1 MKFLSPTT
9 LGGRALLVTAAA
21 VSMLVACGGGSDST
35 VAQAPATPAA
45 QTPPATPPAT
55 PPVEAKPGVQIAFMP
70 DIHFHDVYATFKD
83 GSFPGVFNPKTG
95 LQATIR
101 LMHAQMT
108 STRLFNE
115 NYFAFLA
122 ALDDAVARGVKLIA
136 LPGDFSDD
144 GQPVHMRG
152 LKKVLD
158 DYAAKHGLQF
168 FAAPGNHDPNR
179 PLERAGGKSDYLG
192 LDPNSGRVGFPQ
204 PIYSKGGNGD
214 CAAGNY
220 TGAWAKV
227 NYSYCTEEVK
237 EMGYAGITEA
247 LDQHGLMPKAAYK
260 YFETPYSTYS
270 YQNYTLD
277 QAKAQAVWSRREFE
291 ICAEGAG
298 GTYKQS
304 GYTFCRN
311 TPDTS
316 YLVEPVE
323 GVWLVGIDANVYVPT
338 GAGANDFNGS
348 GDAGYNKMLTY
359 KPHVIAWLKDVVAR
373 GKAQGKQVI
382 AFSHFPMSEFFNGA
396 SDDIVALLGAGKMQ
410 MARRPTED
418 VTKALADTGLQVHV
432 GGHMHFND
440 TAIRTYD
447 DGHGLVNI
455 QAPSMAAYVPA
466 YKLLTLQDATHIDVQ
481 TVRLDDVPRYDEMF
495 DLYRQ
500 EHSYFSDYGFMLP
513 GGSNGV
519 LWDKSILDAKSYGE
533 FSTRYMSE
541 LVRLRLLNDDW
552 RCEMRELVKS
562 PLYGSD
568 LLVLSQLKTAVTL
581 KQLANTGNRS
591 LFSTAFFGCLS
602 EAGGDGSAQAVYA
615 TDLAA
620 AQSKARALANAA
632 GLRLEDF
639 NDWKAID
646 LAGDFVRLANAGD
659 LAFSDIPAA
668 RAAQYKLLAQAL
680 EATNATLGL
689 DGTQVR
695 NDNVV
700 GAVFQARFKPL
711 MEILLKLAK
720 GAPTQHF
727 VIDLKANTLTDLTT
741 TAAPF

>member
-1 MKFLSPTT
+1 MASVEPHTDDSP
-9 LGGRALLVTAAA
+9 LVQ
-21 VSMLVACGGGSDST
+21 V
-35 VAQAPATPAA
+35 
-45 QTPPATPPAT
+45 
-55 PPVEAKPGVQIAFMP
+55 AFMP
-70 DIHFHDVYATFKD
+70 DIHFHDVYATFND

-95 LQATIR
+95 LQATVR

-122 ALDDAVARGVKLIA
+122 ALNDAVARGVKLIA

-158 DYAAKHGLQF
+158 GYAARHGLQF

-192 LDPNSGRVGFPQ
+192 LDPVTGRVGFPQ
-204 PIYSKGGNGD
+204 PVYSKGGSGD

-220 TGAWAKV
+220 SGDWARV
-227 NYSYCTEEVK
+227 GSSYCTEEVR

-247 LDQHGLMPKAAYK
+247 LDQHGLMPKAEYK
-260 YFETPYSTYS
+260 YFETPYSKYTYPD
-270 YQNYTLD
+270 YTL
-277 QAKAQAVWSRREFE
+277 AEATAQAVWSRREFE
-291 ICAEGAG
+291 ICTEGAG
-298 GTYKQS
+298 GAHKQS

-311 TPDTS
+311 VPDTS

-323 GVWLVGIDANVYVPT
+323 GIWLVGIDANVYVPT
-338 GAGANDFNGS
+338 GPGANDFNGS

-373 GKAQGKQVI
+373 GKAQGKQVV

-410 MARRPTED
+410 MVRRPAED
-418 VTKALADTGLQVHV
+418 VTRALAETGLQVHV

-440 TAIRTYD
+440 TAIRKYD

-455 QAPSMAAYVPA
+455 QAPSLAAYVPA
-466 YKLLTLQDATHIDVQ
+466 YKLLTFSDATHIDVQ
-481 TVRLDDVPRYDEMF
+481 TIRLDNVPRFDEFF
-495 DLYRQ
+495 DLYRM

-552 RCEMRELVKS
+552 HCEMRELVKS
-562 PLYGSD
+562 PVSGAD
-568 LLVLSQLKTAVTL
+568 LLVLSQLETPVTL
-581 KQLANTGNRS
+581 KQLSNTTDHG
-591 LFSTAFFGCLS
+591 LFSNAFFSCLS
-602 EAGGDGSAQAVYA
+602 DAGGDGSPQAAYA
-615 TDLAA
+615 ADLAA
-620 AQSKARALANAA
+620 AQARARVLATAA

-639 NDWKAID
+639 KQWKAID
-646 LAGDFVRLANAGD
+646 LASDFVRLANAGD
-659 LAFSDIPAA
+659 LAFADIPTE
-668 RAAQYKLLAQAL
+668 RAMQYKVMAQAL
-680 EATNATLGL
+680 EASNVTLAM
-689 DGTQVR
+689 DGTRPR

-700 GAVFQARFKPL
+700 GAVFKARFKPL
-711 MEILLKLAK
+711 MEILLKLAR
-720 GAPTQHF
+720 GAPAEHF
-727 VIDLKANTLTDLTT
+727 VIDLETNTLTDLSTT
-741 TAAPF
+741 GSPF